1 MDAVSVTIGVVGV
14 LSTVVLG
21 LVAQRLSSTNQR
33 YQARR
38 TIGDLHSSMAH
49 LRCEYPAIKTVCAH
63 WDDLHSRRMYDDADP
78 VAQALL
84 VRYEAY
90 VDIGLEFCNTA
101 LGARAKGVLHK
112 DDFVHQYQPLVR
124 LFVAENWPFIRHA
137 LGNPYLS
144 AFVRREIQARQA
156 AGFDWQAA
164 HLDITS
170 RSATAPAS

>member
-1 MDAVSVTIGVVGV
+1 
-14 LSTVVLG
+14 
-21 LVAQRLSSTNQR
+21 
-33 YQARR
+33 
-38 TIGDLHSSMAH
+38 
-49 LRCEYPAIKTVCAH
+49 
-63 WDDLHSRRMYDDADP
+63 MYDDADP

-112 DDFVHQYQPLVR
+112 DDFGHQYQPLVR

-170 RSATAPAS
+170 RSATARAS